1 MRLAVLG
8 NSHLAAFKLG
18 WDALVA
24 AGDPLAR
31 EVTPVFFGAPR
42 EGLKHIRHEGGVIV
56 PTRKDIVEGFERM
69 SGGQREIR
77 LADYD
82 GFLLVGLNVNI
93 KRVLRLYRSH
103 VWFGMAGV
111 EGKCMVPRRFVQD
124 FLTERFGDTL
134 MAHTVAKLREGT
146 AAPVVAVAEPFW
158 AAWVRNAE
166 ERGDAADYGWDDAIR
181 AGDAAALGDL
191 FRATVT
197 AALAGRAVLVPQPP
211 VTVQDAILTRAAFN
225 KEASR
230 LISGEGGGTDA
241 AHMNGDFGRVMWP
254 LAVAAARDAR
264 PAVAA

>member
-18 WDALVA
+18 WDALAA
-24 AGDPLAR
+24 AGDPLSR
-31 EVTPVFFGAPR
+31 EVSPVFFGAPR

-69 SGGQREIR
+69 SGGHRDIR
-77 LADYD
+77 LAEYD
-82 GFLLVGLNVNI
+82 AVLLVGLNVNI
-93 KRVLRLYRSH
+93 KRVLRFYRSH

-111 EGKCMVPRRFVQD
+111 EGKCMVPRRFMRE

-134 MAHTVAKLREGT
+134 LVNTVAKLREGT
-146 AAPVVAVAEPFW
+146 SAPIVAVAEPFW
-158 AAWVRNAE
+158 ASWVRNAE

-181 AGDAAALGDL
+181 AGDAPALGEV
-191 FRATVT
+191 FRETVS

-211 VTVQDAILTRAAFN
+211 ETVQDSILTRVEFN
-225 KEASR
+225 KDASR

-241 AHMNGDFGRVMWP
+241 AHMNGEFGRVIWP
-254 LAVAAARDAR
+254 LAVAAARTR